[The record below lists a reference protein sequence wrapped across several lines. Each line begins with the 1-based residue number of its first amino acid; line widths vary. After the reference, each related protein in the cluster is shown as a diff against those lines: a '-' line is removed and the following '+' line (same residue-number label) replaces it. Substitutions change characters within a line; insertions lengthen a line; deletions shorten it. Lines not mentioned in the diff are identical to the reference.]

1 MSQTAKEQEQEQQE
15 SGQEICYEDIG
26 TNGSN
31 GNNGGNGN
39 GNGNSK
45 ISEKQ
50 LRYLEDLCKELNV
63 KPGTNLATITREQ
76 ASRHITNLEKM
87 RLAKSRN

>member
-1 MSQTAKEQEQEQQE
+1 MSQTAKEEEQPQQE
-15 SGQEICYEDIG
+15 SGQEIRHEDIG
-26 TNGSN
+26 NN

-39 GNGNSK
+39 GNGNGR

-50 LRYLEDLCKELNV
+50 LHYLEDLCKELNV
-63 KPGTNLATITREQ
+63 KPGTDLATITREQ